1 MTNRRGKVEAV
12 TDFIFLGSRITADSD
27 YSYEI
32 KRCLLLERKTMTN
45 LGSTLK
51 SRDIT
56 LPSSHGLSSSHV
68 QMLKLDL
75 KEVWVPKNWCFQIG
89 ALEKTLGSP
98 LHFKESQP
106 VNPKGN
112 QSWIFSG
119 TMGTEA
125 AILWP
130 PDSKNW
136 ERPWCWEKLKAGGGG
151 DNRWWD
157 DWMKSLT
164 QWTWIWAS
172 SGNWWR
178 TEEPAVLHFMM
189 SQRVRHN
196 WVTKQR
202 TTTMVLHW

>member
-1 MTNRRGKVEAV
+1 MWE
-12 TDFIFLGSRITADSD
+12 
-27 YSYEI
+27 
-32 KRCLLLERKTMTN
+32 
-45 LGSTLK
+45 
-51 SRDIT
+51 
-56 LPSSHGLSSSHV
+56 
-68 QMLKLDL
+68 LDH
-75 KEVWVPKNWCFQIG
+75 KESWALKNWCFQIG
-89 ALEKTLGSP
+89 VLEKTLGSP
-98 LHFKESQP
+98 LHFKASQP

-130 PDSKNW
+130 PDNKNW

-172 SGNWWR
+172 SGSWWR
-178 TEEPAVLHFMM
+178 TGEPGMLLFMM
-189 SQRVRHN
+189 SQRVRHD
-196 WVTKQR
+196 WVTKQQWYC
-202 TTTMVLHW
+202 TGNSFQSGSWEKVALIFKLLYGNLHFLPQPLAALW